1 VAELCGRR
9 RGGESGG
16 ARAGGARA
24 RPVGPARRDCGA
36 QRRTQRGECAVGLPR
51 SVGVGGG
58 SEAFVAAL
66 KAKGRD
72 PVPRP
77 SGASGHREFA
87 IISSLALVVAHARC
101 VQSPRALTGRAGR
114 VVSAPARRTRA
125 CAMPDDDG
133 EASDR
138 MSEDE
143 CEVCARYPG
152 LLSAWGLA
160 QSLIIP
166 FVSPVPAVLLGVFVV
181 CAKLERQKRNV
192 RDLAH
197 RVTVMRR

>member
-1 VAELCGRR
+1 M
-9 RGGESGG
+9 
-16 ARAGGARA
+16 
-24 RPVGPARRDCGA
+24 GPARAIAAPSGA
-36 QRRTQRGECAVGLPR
+36 PSAESARSGFRAV
-51 SVGVGGG
+51 SA
-58 SEAFVAAL
+58 SAA
-66 KAKGRD
+66 D
-72 PVPRP
+72 PRP
-77 SGASGHREFA
+77 LASGHRAFA